1 MNMNDI
7 QDMVVTVMGLGRLKK
22 GSGVGAVKWLLRHG
36 AQVVIT
42 DFRDEAELNESIDE
56 VSRWF
61 DEEKAKDSSR
71 ELYHPVF
78 VLGEHREEDFTQAQM
93 VVTNP
98 DIPHDSP
105 YLKLAKDAGVPVRS
119 DVSLFFEL
127 CPYSVTG
134 VTAARG
140 KTFMTA
146 LAGEMCKAA
155 NPATVVAGNMRVSPL
170 EYLDEIMVSKEPM
183 PIVLELSS
191 WLLESLDDGEKGP
204 TVGLFTN
211 IYADHL
217 HRYNSLADYAASKK
231 NIFAKGGANGVAV
244 LSKDQLELAALA
256 SEAPGRVMW
265 VSLSPLADGEEG
277 VWVENGDVFANIGGA
292 TAPRSQPIMSA
303 SDVRMTGDDN
313 LRNVLG
319 AIVVAKLHGVS
330 NERIQHVV
338 SNFSTDDDRQ
348 EIVTDISGVL
358 YVNDALGSTPELTL
372 NVLRRFGER
381 GRSIHLISGGD
392 VTEGDLKELIKV
404 VEMVCKSVILLPGE
418 GSVKFENQ
426 IGTTEATQLLHAK
439 TMEEAVKIAAETAT
453 SGDGVIFSP
462 ALGYKDPTV
471 ATKLGDTFAA
481 AARGLK

>member
-1 MNMNDI
+1 MQIKDI
-7 QDMVVTVMGLGRLKK
+7 QDMIVTVMGLGRLKK
-22 GSGVGAVKWLLRHG
+22 GSGVGAAKWLLRHG

-42 DFRDEAELNESIDE
+42 DFRDEAELNESIEE

-61 DEEKAKDSSR
+61 DEERAKHPDR

-78 VLGEHREEDFTQAQM
+78 VLGEHRDEDFTEAQM

-98 DIPHDSP
+98 DIPHNSQ
-105 YLKLAKDAGVPVRS
+105 YLKLAKDAGVPVHS
-119 DVSLFFEL
+119 DASLFFEF
-127 CPYSVTG
+127 CQYPVTG

-146 LAGEMCKAA
+146 LAGEMCRAA

-170 EYLDEIMVSKEPM
+170 EYLDDILAAKEPM

-191 WLLESLDDGEKGP
+191 WLLESLDYGEKGP
-204 TVGLFTN
+204 SIGLFTN

-217 HRYNSLADYAASKK
+217 HRYGSLADYAASKK
-231 NIFAKGGANGVAV
+231 NIFAKGGADGTAV
-244 LSKDQLELAALA
+244 LGKDEPELVVLA
-256 SEAPGRVMW
+256 PEAPGKVAW
-265 VSLSPLADGEEG
+265 VSLAPLSESEEG
-277 VWVENGDVFANIGGA
+277 VWVHAGNVKARLRGSDEIVM
-292 TAPRSQPIMSA
+292 PV
-303 SDVRMTGDDN
+303 SDVHMEGDDN
-313 LRNVLG
+313 IRNVLG
-319 AIVVAKLHGVS
+319 AIAVAKLHGVS
-330 NERIQHVV
+330 SEAIKSVA
-338 SNFSTDDDRQ
+338 STFSTDDDRQ
-348 EIVTDISGVL
+348 EIVTDVSGVM

-392 VTEGDLKELIKV
+392 VTEGDVKELIKV

-418 GSVKFENQ
+418 GSVRFENE
-426 IGTTEATQLLHAK
+426 IGTTEATRLLHAK
-439 TMEEAVKIAAETAT
+439 TMGEAVKIASETAT

-462 ALGYKDPTV
+462 ALGYKDATV
-471 ATKLGDTFAA
+471 ATKLGDTFAN